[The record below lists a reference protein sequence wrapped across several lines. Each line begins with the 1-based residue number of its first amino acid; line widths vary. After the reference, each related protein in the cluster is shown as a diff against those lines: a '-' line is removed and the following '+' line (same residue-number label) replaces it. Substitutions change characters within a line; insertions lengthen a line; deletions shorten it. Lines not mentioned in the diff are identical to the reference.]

1 MAKKSAIAR
10 NNKRAKMADK
20 QDEKRKELRAKLKDP
35 NLDFDEKQSV
45 MFELQ
50 TLPRNGARVRV
61 LNRCLISGRPKS
73 VYRKFRV
80 SRIVLRELAHKGMVP
95 GMRKASW

>member
-10 NNKRAKMADK
+10 NKKRARMAAN
-20 QDEKRKELRAKLKDP
+20 QEAKRSELRAKMKDP
-35 NLDFDEKQSV
+35 SLSYEEKQDV
-45 MFELQ
+45 MFTLQ
-50 TLPRNGARVRV
+50 TLPRNGAKVRV
-61 LNRCLISGRPKS
+61 LNRCQISGRPKA

-80 SRIVLRELAHKGMVP
+80 SRIVLRELAHQGMVP